1 MPTEPTTRGPHE
13 RLQIEQDP
21 AGTVVV
27 SGEID
32 PSNAERLR
40 RSLAELRGEGPLVVD
55 LQNVTYL
62 DSAGVSALFDAAHA
76 DLHLLVR
83 ADTAVATVIR
93 ICALPLVAHVEYVP
107 APA

>member
-1 MPTEPTTRGPHE
+1 VSTPADD
-13 RLQIEQDP
+13 RLQIERDQ
-21 AGTVVV
+21 AGTVQLI
-27 SGEID
+27 GEID
-32 PSNAERLR
+32 PANAERLR
-40 RSLAELRGEGPLVVD
+40 KALAELRGAGPLVVD
-55 LQNVTYL
+55 LQQVTYL

-83 ADTAVATVIR
+83 ADSAVATVIR